1 MSRPEAILDAAES
14 VADLLQEFQID
25 CVVIGALALAAHHY
39 VRFTEDFDLGINA
52 DIKTLRQVV
61 TALCKRDFE
70 AELREPDIDDPLS
83 GVIDV
88 SGRFGLVQIVN
99 FGQTFPSVISDAVRD
114 ARLTVRPGSNL
125 RVTPLPQLVA
135 LKLYAGGFKS
145 KADIAELLA
154 RNVDADLCETA
165 PGSTGAA
172 RRYKATLVSRLRAAR
187 AASSAGRRR

>member
-14 VADLLQEFQID
+14 VADLLQEFQIGS
-25 CVVIGALALAAHHY
+25 VVIGALALAAHHY
-39 VRFTEDFDLGINA
+39 VRFTEDLDLGINA
-52 DIKTLRQVV
+52 DIKTLRQIA
-61 TALCKRDFE
+61 TALRERDFE

-88 SGRFGLVQIVN
+88 SGRFGLVQIIN
-99 FGQTFPSVISDAVRD
+99 FGQTFPAVISDAVRD

-125 RVTPLPQLVA
+125 RVTPLPHLVA

-154 RNVDADLCETA
+154 RNVDADLGEI
-165 PGSTGAA
+165 
-172 RRYKATLVSRLRAAR
+172 RRLCDSYRLQGLDEILDEISR
-187 AASSAGRRR
+187 